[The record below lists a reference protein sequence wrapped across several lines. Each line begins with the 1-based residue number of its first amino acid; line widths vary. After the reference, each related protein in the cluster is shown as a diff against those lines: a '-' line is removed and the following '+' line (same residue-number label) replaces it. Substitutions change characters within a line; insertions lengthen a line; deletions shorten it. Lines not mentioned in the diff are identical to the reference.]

1 LSRDRASAGFT
12 LVEAL
17 VALALILAFAAV
29 IGPLMFQ
36 ARAIAG
42 NADRRVAAHVLLR
55 SLIDAPFDRR
65 KVGQV
70 SEGETGGL
78 QWRIAA
84 ERADLAIL
92 PARQRDAWVPFRVSV
107 TVSWAPGQAV
117 SAETLRLGR
126 TE

>member
-1 LSRDRASAGFT
+1 MSRDRAASGFT

-65 KVGQV
+65 KVGQG
-70 SEGETGGL
+70 SEGESGGL
-78 QWRIAA
+78 QWRIAGEPA
-84 ERADLAIL
+84 YVALL
-92 PARQRDAWVPFRVSV
+92 PPGQRDAWMPFRVSL
-107 TVSWAPGQAV
+107 TVSWGPGQAV

-126 TE
+126 LE